1 MCLSIPGR
9 ITEIHNDGALIMGK
23 ADFGG
28 VLKEICLDYVPE
40 AKVGQFVLSRCGFAD
55 KDVLDEEEAQEA
67 LSLLREL
74 ATFEDELNPDEVR

>member
-40 AKVGQFVLSRCGFAD
+40 AKVGQFVLIHVGFAIS
-55 KDVLDEEEAQEA
+55 VLDEEEAQET

>member
-40 AKVGQFVLSRCGFAD
+40 AKVGQFVLIHVGFAIS
-55 KDVLDEEEAQEA
+55 VLDEEEAQGT